1 MFEQHRMYGQ
11 RGTDGSNRLGFD
23 RTDVNGGKHVIRFKK
38 TEPELLDGIE
48 GAGSIDWEGL
58 KLEIKE
64 MLDDSKRKIN
74 EYVPIITEDDGDD
87 FDLLG
92 ETQEEESVDD
102 DAWYK

>member
-1 MFEQHRMYGQ
+1 MI
-11 RGTDGSNRLGFD
+11 
-23 RTDVNGGKHVIRFKK
+23 KFKNN
-38 TEPELLDGIE
+38 EPGLLDGIE
-48 GAGSIDWEGL
+48 RAGSIDWDGL

-87 FDLLG
+87 FDMLG
-92 ETQEEESVDD
+92 DTQEEDHVDD

>member
-1 MFEQHRMYGQ
+1 MI
-11 RGTDGSNRLGFD
+11 
-23 RTDVNGGKHVIRFKK
+23 KFKK
-38 TEPELLDGIE
+38 TEPGLLDGIE
-48 GAGSIDWEGL
+48 RAGSIDWEGL

-87 FDLLG
+87 FDMLG
-92 ETQEEESVDD
+92 DTQEEDPVED